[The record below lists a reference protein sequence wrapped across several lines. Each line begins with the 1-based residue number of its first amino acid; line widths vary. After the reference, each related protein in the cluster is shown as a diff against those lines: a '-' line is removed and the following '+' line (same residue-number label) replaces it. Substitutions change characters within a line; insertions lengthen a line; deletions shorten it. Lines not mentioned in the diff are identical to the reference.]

1 MALMYGKEKDAEHEL
16 TSDPGFVAFFSKLPK
31 KSPETGTVRLFDR
44 TDYYSVH
51 GQDAH
56 YVATHVFR
64 TNSVLK
70 YLGAGGKAGGLPSV
84 TLSLTLAHSFL
95 RDALTSKQLRV
106 EIWVPAPG
114 QGRKASKFV
123 LEKEPWFNH
132 LKGITRKSP
141 SCGRSSFVNSDVTS
155 APIVLAVKIS
165 SSSVTNKAK
174 TKSVGIAF
182 ADTSLSVKEAIIPTG
197 TVSGITDRD
206 LDLSKLKAVFERC
219 TVVVTER
226 KPSEFT
232 AKHVEDNLKKLTID
246 SETGSESA
254 APIPE
259 LSLPSA
265 PSALSALIS
274 YLSLLSDPSN
284 HGAYKLRTHDLA
296 RYMRLDASAL
306 RALNLIDAPGS
317 AVRSIN
323 KHATLL
329 GLLNKCK
336 TAQGTRLLG
345 TWLKQPLINLHEI
358 RKRQDLVETFVDD
371 GSSRRTLQDDYLK
384 LMPDLHRLS
393 KRFKKSIASLED
405 VVRAYQVVLKLPG
418 LLETLEGVQY
428 EHEEHKEL
436 IDE

>member
-16 TSDPGFVAFFSKLPK
+16 ASDPGFVAFFSKLPK
-31 KSPETGTVRLFDR
+31 KSPETGTIRLFDR

-56 YVATHVFR
+56 YVATHVFH

-84 TLSLTLAHSFL
+84 TLSHTLAHSFL
-95 RDALTSKQLRV
+95 RDALTSKQLHV

-123 LEKEPWFNH
+123 LDKEA
-132 LKGITRKSP
+132 SP
-141 SCGRSSFVNSDVTS
+141 GNLQAVEDLLFVNSDVTS

-174 TKSVGIAF
+174 TKSVGVAF
-182 ADTSLSVKEAIIPTG
+182 AETSVREFGVADFIDNDLFSNLESLAIQLSVKEAVIPTG
-197 TVSGITDRD
+197 TVSGTTDRD

-219 TVVVTER
+219 GVVVTER

-232 AKHVEDNLKKLTID
+232 VKHVEDDIKKLTID
-246 SETGSESA
+246 SETDSESA

-284 HGAYKLRTHDLA
+284 HGAYK
-296 RYMRLDASAL
+296 
-306 RALNLIDAPGS
+306 G
-317 AVRSIN
+317 SIN

-329 GLLNKCK
+329 GLLNKRK

-384 LMPDLHRLS
+384 PMPDLHRLS

-405 VVRAYQVVLKLPG
+405 VVRAYQVVLKLPD

-428 EHEEHKEL
+428 EHVTNLFKVHSF
-436 IDE
+436 